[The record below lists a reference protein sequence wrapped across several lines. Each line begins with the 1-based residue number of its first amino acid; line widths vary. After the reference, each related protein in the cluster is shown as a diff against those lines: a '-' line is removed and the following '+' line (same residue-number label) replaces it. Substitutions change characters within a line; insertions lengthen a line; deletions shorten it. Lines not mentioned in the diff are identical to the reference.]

1 MKQGAKKIATPLY
14 LQVYKKLLKR
24 IEKGEYQENELIPS
38 EAALQNE
45 FKVSKI
51 TIRRSLQDLEL
62 AGYIK
67 IVKGKGAYVLTQRQY
82 SNLVGVS
89 SFSQEAYKSGERPSS
104 IILEFSQTEA
114 SGIVCDYL
122 QVNEGDQI
130 YYLKRLRL
138 KNGRIIGMNEAFISQ
153 AYGLKI
159 DGSKIDEKTSIYAL
173 YEDNDFHIGR
183 AVETIEALIPPTS
196 LRRELYMKE
205 GDPVFRRERIT
216 YDTKNR
222 PLEFSINSYKADE
235 YKYLINL
242 IKE

>member
-38 EAALQNE
+38 E

-138 KNGRIIGMNEAFISQ
+138 KNGRII
-153 AYGLKI
+153 
-159 DGSKIDEKTSIYAL
+159 
-173 YEDNDFHIGR
+173 
-183 AVETIEALIPPTS
+183 
-196 LRRELYMKE
+196 
-205 GDPVFRRERIT
+205 
-216 YDTKNR
+216 
-222 PLEFSINSYKADE
+222 
-235 YKYLINL
+235 
-242 IKE
+242 